1 VRVADGPVG
10 LGPRE
15 AADRALRGPVELPGI
30 HVDRELVDARTLPL
44 EGRDLREAVLAQLPA
59 VVWATDADLRF
70 TASTGRAL
78 AALGFGVGEVVGRT
92 ITEFFGTDDPEFPA
106 LAAHVR
112 ALAGEATS
120 YEQNW
125 LGRRFETRVEP
136 MRDAE
141 GDIVGTVGV
150 AVDVT
155 DRIWE
160 QGTLFETE
168 AKYRGLIETV
178 PAVTYVDPLDEW
190 SDSLYVSPQIEE
202 LLGCTQ
208 EQWLTDPKFWRRHVH
223 PDDVDRVWNRYVEA
237 RDAASAYE
245 QEYRMLHEDGHVVW
259 VSERAVVLR
268 DADGRPWVMQGVIVD
283 ITERKRVEEELH
295 RAWER
300 EREVSGHL
308 RSLDELKSLLLHAVS
323 HDLRGPI
330 TAILG
335 SALVLEDGDRE
346 LEDEKRADLV
356 HGIAMSARKLNRLV
370 TDLLDLDR
378 LERGIVEPDR
388 RPTDVGALVRR
399 VVAELGLQD
408 AVAISAAGGEVDVDP
423 VQVERIVENLLVNA
437 QKHTPAGTPVR
448 VTVSRD
454 ADGVEI
460 DVSDGGPGVPP
471 ALREAIFE
479 PFRQGKGG
487 QGLGIGLS
495 LVARFAALPGGRAWV
510 EEAEGGGARFRVR
523 LPRAGANGA

>member
-1 VRVADGPVG
+1 
-10 LGPRE
+10 
-15 AADRALRGPVELPGI
+15 
-30 HVDRELVDARTLPL
+30 VDARTLPL
-44 EGRDLREAVLAQLPA
+44 ERRRLRETVLAQLPA

-70 TASTGRAL
+70 TASAGRAL
-78 AALGFGVGEVVGRT
+78 EGLGLGVDEVVGRT
-92 ITEFFGTDDPEFPA
+92 IAEFFGTDDPDFPA
-106 LAAHVR
+106 VAAHVR

-125 LGRRFETRVEP
+125 LHRRFETRVEP
-136 MRDAE
+136 MRDGA
-141 GDIVGTVGV
+141 GAIVGTVGV
-150 AVDVT
+150 AIDVT

-160 QGTLFETE
+160 QGTLFQTE

-190 SDSLYVSPQIEE
+190 SDSLYVSPQIED

-223 PDDVDRVWNRYVEA
+223 PDDIDRVWRRYVQA
-237 RDAASAYE
+237 RDAAAAYE
-245 QEYRMLHEDGHVVW
+245 QEYRMLHEDGRVVW

-268 DADGRPWVMQGVIVD
+268 DARGRPWVMQGVIVD
-283 ITERKRVEEELH
+283 ITERKHAEEELQ

-335 SALVLEDGDRE
+335 SALVLEDGERR
-346 LEDEKRADLV
+346 LEEDKRTDLI

-378 LERGIVEPDR
+378 LERGIVEPGR
-388 RPTDVGALVRR
+388 RPTDVGALARR
-399 VVAELGLQD
+399 VVAELGMD
-408 AVAISAAGGEVDVDP
+408 DTVTVSAAGGEADVDP
-423 VQVERIVENLLVNA
+423 VQVERIIENLLVNA
-437 QKHTPAGTPVR
+437 EKHTPAGTPVSI
-448 VTVSRD
+448 VVVRD
-454 ADGVEI
+454 ADGVGI
-460 DVSDGGPGVPP
+460 DVSDAGPGVSPE
-471 ALREAIFE
+471 LREAIFE
-479 PFRQGKGG
+479 PFRHGGDG

-495 LVARFAALPGGRAWV
+495 LVARFAALHGGRAWV
-510 EEAEGGGARFRVR
+510 EDAEGGGARFRVT
-523 LPRAGANGA
+523 LPRAGTTSG

>member
-1 VRVADGPVG
+1 LPFEGSG
-10 LGPRE
+10 LHE
-15 AADRALRGPVELPGI
+15 SL
-30 HVDRELVDARTLPL
+30 
-44 EGRDLREAVLAQLPA
+44 LAQVPA
-59 VVWATDADLRF
+59 GLWATDAELRF
-70 TASTGRAL
+70 TACAGRAL
-78 AALGFGVGEVVGRT
+78 EAMGLHADAIVGLT
-92 ITEFFGTDDPEFPA
+92 IPAFFGTQDPESPPI
-106 LAAHVR
+106 AAHLR
-112 ALAGEATS
+112 ALAGEGTS
-120 YEQNW
+120 YEQNR

-136 MRDAE
+136 LRDDT
-141 GDIVGTVGV
+141 GTIVGTTGV

-160 QGTLFETE
+160 QGSLFEAE

-190 SDSLYVSPQIEE
+190 SDSLYVSPQIEQ

-208 EQWLTDPKFWRRHVH
+208 EQWLTDGKFWRRHVL
-223 PDDVDRVWNRYVEA
+223 PDDVDDVWSRYVEA
-237 RDAASAYE
+237 RDAASGYE

-268 DADGRPWVMQGVIVD
+268 DAEGRPWVMQGVIVD
-283 ITERKRVEEELH
+283 ITERKRVEEELQH
-295 RAWER
+295 AWER
-300 EREVSGHL
+300 EREVAEHL

-335 SALVLEDGDRE
+335 SALVLEDGDRV
-346 LEDEKRADLV
+346 LEDDKRADLV

-399 VVAELGLQD
+399 VVAELGLED
-408 AVAISAAGGEVDVDP
+408 AVSVSGTGGEADVDP
-423 VQVERIVENLLVNA
+423 VHVERIVENLLVNA

-448 VTVSRD
+448 ITVTRD

-471 ALREAIFE
+471 EMREAIFE
-479 PFRQGKGG
+479 PFRQGEGG

-495 LVARFAALPGGRAWV
+495 LVARFAALHGGRAWV
-510 EEAEGGGARFRVR
+510 EDAGGGGARFRVT
-523 LPRAGANGA
+523 LPRAGATAA